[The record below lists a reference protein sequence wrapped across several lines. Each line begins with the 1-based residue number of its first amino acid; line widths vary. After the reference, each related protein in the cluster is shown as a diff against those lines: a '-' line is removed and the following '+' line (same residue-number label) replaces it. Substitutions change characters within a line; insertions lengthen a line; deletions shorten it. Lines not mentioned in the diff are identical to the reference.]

1 MKIGK
6 NGEILMIKKEA
17 FLIETNNQTNIPI
30 LKIPNEI
37 YRKLGDEQYQM
48 SDNLIGVWCY
58 LFKNLNAFN
67 MTFFHSNAYCDDIG
81 KTTPNSQRFAL
92 KQAREILDWLESA
105 NYIRENRRIGQVCYY
120 DVDTATFNP
129 ANRYIMITKDEYDTI
144 LRDTSVA
151 GKNKAALIS
160 TLVAIKY
167 RIHKLTTDGRMNDKN
182 FTIPD
187 GDNKSYPPNVCTY
200 NTAFL
205 AEDMG
210 VNEKTFK
217 KYYAELKN
225 IGLIKTKTIHIP
237 SATKGKYFN
246 FAAKIPTSDKDYIQ
260 HLKEAEEFLY
270 EKWHKTR
277 KPKSDFEDC
286 E

>member
-1 MKIGK
+1 MGK
-6 NGEILMIKKEA
+6 FIIKKEA
-17 FLIETNNQTNIPI
+17 FMAEVKSETNIPI

-37 YRKLGDEQYQM
+37 YRKLGDERYQM
-48 SDNLIGVWCY
+48 SVNLIGVWCY
-58 LFKNLNAFN
+58 LFKNLNTFN
-67 MTFFHSNAYCDDIG
+67 MTFFEPHTYYEDI
-81 KTTPNSQRFAL
+81 KKHTPNSQRFAL
-92 KQAREILDWLESA
+92 KQAKEILDWLEL
-105 NYIRENRRIGQVCYY
+105 NKYIKKSYCIGNHQYY
-120 DVDTATFNP
+120 DVDTAIFNP

-144 LRDTSVA
+144 LWDASEA
-151 GKNKAALIS
+151 GKNKAALIT
-160 TLVAIKY
+160 TLAAIKY
-167 RIHKLTTDGRMNDKN
+167 RIHKLNTGGRMSDKN

-210 VNEKTFK
+210 VNEKTFQ
-217 KYYAELKN
+217 KYYAELKS

-277 KPKSDFEDC
+277 KSKSDFEEC